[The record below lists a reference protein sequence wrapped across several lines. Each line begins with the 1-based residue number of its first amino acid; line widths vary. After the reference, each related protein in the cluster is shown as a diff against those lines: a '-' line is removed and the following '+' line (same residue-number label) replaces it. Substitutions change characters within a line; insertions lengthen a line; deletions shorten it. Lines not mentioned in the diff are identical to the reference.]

1 MIAFAAGLAGAL
13 WRFAARAA
21 PVRRAL
27 AVLSA
32 AAAVLFLLWR
42 ALRSA
47 ERRGARERQAEIDR
61 ETLRRIDDANRA
73 ESDAN
78 FGSARDRRLH
88 DRFDRD

>member
-1 MIAFAAGLAGAL
+1 MIALAAGLAATL
-13 WRFAARAA
+13 WRVVGRSG

-32 AAAVLFLLWR
+32 LAAAGFVLWR

-47 ERRGARERQAEIDR
+47 EQRGARARQAEIDR
-61 ETLRRIDDANRA
+61 HTLEKIDHANRA
-73 ESDAN
+73 ETDAN
-78 FGSARDRRLH
+78 SGSARDRRLH

>member
-1 MIAFAAGLAGAL
+1 MIAFAAGLARTL
-13 WRFAARAA
+13 WRFMERSA

-27 AVLSA
+27 AALTA
-32 AAAVLFLLWR
+32 AAAILFVLWR
-42 ALRSA
+42 ALLSA

-78 FGSARDRRLH
+78 SGSARDRRLH
-88 DRFDRD
+88 DRFDRG

>member
-1 MIAFAAGLAGAL
+1 MIAIAVNAAGLL
-13 WRFAARAA
+13 LRAKA
-21 PVRRAL
+21 VRRAL
-27 AVLSA
+27 AALTAIA
-32 AAAVLFLLWR
+32 AAGFVLWR

-47 ERRGARERQAEIDR
+47 ERRGARTRQAEIDR

-78 FGSARDRRLH
+78 SGSARDRRLH